1 LKAVLARNATSLF
14 TSTALRDLRRGL
26 SGLGRRLHGAPA
38 RVRYFHQADDPYSHL
53 MLQLLPALTADY
65 AIELE
70 FHVVPPPVEAAAPDR
85 ERLQAWSRRDAAAL
99 AAALGL
105 VFEDPG
111 HEPDPATTARANCA
125 LIALQA
131 GGSPDGPMLRDAAAI
146 GAALW
151 RGDGGALER
160 FPAASMQSAAAAMAS
175 AAALRSRLGHY
186 LAATIQFEG
195 EWYWGPDRL
204 GYLEQRLRGGGLARN
219 PASPAPASPPR
230 AELRRGPGN
239 KHRPELRFFCSL
251 RSPYT
256 YLAVP
261 RVRALADRF
270 DARLELSFVL
280 PMVMRGLPVPREKR
294 LYILLDAKREA
305 DALGMPFGRIVD
317 PVGRPTERG
326 LAVLHR
332 AVAVGRGAD
341 FLESF
346 MRGVWAE
353 GVDAGS
359 DRGLHT
365 LARRAGLDDAFVAAA
380 LADPSWRELALANR
394 DEMLRLG
401 LWGVPSF
408 QVDAR
413 PAHWGQDRLWR
424 VEHDLAE
431 ATRATPVDE

>member
-1 LKAVLARNATSLF
+1 MKAAFARNLTTLLTSA
-14 TSTALRDLRRGL
+14 ALRDLRRGL
-26 SGLGRRLHGAPA
+26 SGLPRRIRDTPA
-38 RVRYFHQADDPYSHL
+38 RVRYFHQADDPYSQL
-53 MLQLLPALTADY
+53 MLQLLPALAADH

-70 FHVVPPPVEAAAPDR
+70 FHLVPPPADAAAPDR
-85 ERLQAWSRRDAAAL
+85 ARLQAWSRRDAAAL

-105 VFEDPG
+105 VFDDPG
-111 HEPDPATTARANCA
+111 HEPVAATTSLANRALA
-125 LIALQA
+125 ALQA
-131 GGSPDGPMLRDAAAI
+131 GGPPTGPMLRDAVAI

-151 RGDGGALER
+151 RGDTGALGR
-160 FPAASMQSAAAAMAS
+160 FPAASMQRSAATMAA
-175 AAALRSRLGHY
+175 AAALRTRLGHY
-186 LAATIQFEG
+186 LAATLHFEG

-204 GYLEQRLRGGGLARN
+204 GHLEQRLRAAGLARN
-219 PASPAPASPPR
+219 PASPALASPPR
-230 AELRRGPGN
+230 VGLRRGAGN
-239 KHRPELRFFCSL
+239 GHRPQLRFFCSL

-261 RVRALADRF
+261 RVLALAERF
-270 DARLELSFVL
+270 DARLELGFVL

-294 LYILLDAKREA
+294 LYILLDARREA

-332 AVAVGRGAD
+332 AIAVGRGPQ

-365 LARRAGLDDAFVAAA
+365 LARRSGLDDAFVAAA
-380 LADPSWRELALANR
+380 LADPAWRDVAAANR
-394 DEMLRLG
+394 DAMLRLG

-413 PAHWGQDRLWR
+413 PAHWGQDRLWQ
-424 VEHDLAE
+424 VERDLAE
-431 ATRATPVDE
+431 ATQATPADR